1 MTLSLNLDNGL
12 GDFGIVSDVEDALT
26 EELESFYE
34 LKKQADL
41 LAKQVKQQ
49 DAALRQKLE
58 SAGLL
63 NEDFQG
69 LGFVHASVH
78 RTKSF
83 DEKLARETLT
93 PAEQRKCEKKVLD
106 SALVKAL
113 FPEKYEACQADRGS
127 WTMRLSL
134 DA

>member
-1 MTLSLNLDNGL
+1 MTLSLNLETPVAADDL
-12 GDFGIVSDVEDALT
+12 EPLRR
-26 EELESFYE
+26 ELEAFYE
-34 LKKQADL
+34 LKRSADL
-41 LAKQVKQQ
+41 KAKQVKEA

-113 FPEKYEACQADRGS
+113 FPEKYEACQADKGS

>member
-1 MTLSLNLDNGL
+1 MNLSLVADNDL
-12 GDFGIVSDVEDALT
+12 DALT
-26 EELESFYE
+26 TDLEKLFE
-34 LKKQADL
+34 LKKQIDHLTKVYKQADT
-41 LAKQVKQQ
+41 
-49 DAALRQKLE
+49 ALRERLE
-58 SAGLL
+58 SAGLM

-83 DEKLARETLT
+83 DGKLAASVLT
-93 PAEQRKCEKKVLD
+93 PAEQKKCEKKVLD

-113 FPEKYEACQADRGS
+113 FPEKYEACQADKGS

-134 DA
+134 DD

>member
-1 MTLSLNLDNGL
+1 MTLSLDLSFGADLNHGVLEGL
-12 GDFGIVSDVEDALT
+12 T
-26 EELESFYE
+26 HELERFYE
-34 LKKQADL
+34 LKKQADQ
-41 LAKQVKQQ
+41 LAKQVKQA
-49 DAALRQKLE
+49 DAELREKLE

-83 DEKLARETLT
+83 DSKLAASVLT
-93 PAEQRKCEKKVLD
+93 PAEAKKCSKTVID
-106 SALVKAL
+106 SNLVKAL
-113 FPEKYEACQADRGS
+113 FPEKYEECQADRGS

-134 DA
+134 DD

>member
-1 MTLSLNLDNGL
+1 MNLSLVADNDL
-12 GDFGIVSDVEDALT
+12 DALT
-26 EELESFYE
+26 TDLEKLFE
-34 LKKQADL
+34 LKKQIDHLTKVYKQADT
-41 LAKQVKQQ
+41 
-49 DAALRQKLE
+49 ALRERLE
-58 SAGLL
+58 SAGLM